1 MLSELSKLSPKF
13 FEILPDKFITTVV
26 PIGGKMIKQFD
37 KRINAWNVVSTI
49 SVRAYMDLAK
59 AIITNNDYQR
69 KRVRSSASVY
79 NLLKVD
85 LQKGCIIPPIV
96 LAISKEDFNDYLV
109 SDEKLIEYLIENKSH
124 VLILDGL
131 QRTFTLRDL
140 VNELT
145 IANDPELESVLKRE
159 IRIEV
164 YLGIDRLGIL
174 YRMLTLNSGQ
184 TPMSSRHQI
193 EIIYADFAKH
203 PINDIKLLKE
213 VDDTAI
219 AAPNEY
225 KFSDVIDGF
234 TSYMERDYLSIDRI
248 DILDNIKS
256 LEKFSY
262 ENSPDIFENFINSY
276 NEMVKFVRTNTE
288 NWTFDIEEYS
298 LKGRPFST
306 TIEKLFAKSQALTG
320 YGAAIGKLIDNSE
333 LTSVADVINLTKQIR
348 KGNISEALDQLII
361 NLDKVRTDAK
371 KIGNDQRLYFHFF
384 FRKLFS
390 KSSET
395 FLDMCASANEAFTHY
410 ERETK

>member
-1 MLSELSKLSPKF
+1 
-13 FEILPDKFITTVV
+13 
-26 PIGGKMIKQFD
+26 MIKLYD
-37 KRINAWNVVSTI
+37 DRIKAWNVVSKI
-49 SVRAYMDLAK
+49 SIRAYMDLAN

-79 NLLKVD
+79 NLLKID
-85 LQKGCIIPPIV
+85 LQKGCIIPPLV
-96 LAISKEDFNDYLV
+96 LAISKEDFETHLE
-109 SDEKLIEYLIENKSH
+109 SDETLIKYLMENKSH

-140 VNELT
+140 VAELK
-145 IANDPELESVLKRE
+145 ANNDPIIEDILCRE

-164 YLGIDRLGIL
+164 YLGINRLGIL

-213 VDDTAI
+213 VNDTAI
-219 AAPNEY
+219 SAPSEY

-234 TSYMERDYLSIDRI
+234 TSYMERDYLSIDRV

-256 LEKFSY
+256 LEKFSS
-262 ENSPDIFENFINSY
+262 ENSPDIFENFISSFNGIVNYVRENSQ
-276 NEMVKFVRTNTE
+276 
-288 NWTFDIEEYS
+288 NWTFNVDDYQ
-298 LKGRPFST
+298 LKSRPFAT

-320 YGAAIGKLIDNSE
+320 YGAAIGKLIDNKE
-333 LTSVADVINLTKQIR
+333 LNSVADILGLIPLIK
-348 KGNISEALDQLII
+348 KDNISDALDDLII

-371 KIGNDQRLYFHFF
+371 KIGNDQRLFFHFY

-390 KSSET
+390 KSSDT
-395 FLDMCASANEAFTHY
+395 YLDMKASAIEAFTHY

>member
-1 MLSELSKLSPKF
+1 
-13 FEILPDKFITTVV
+13 
-26 PIGGKMIKQFD
+26 MIKLYD
-37 KRINAWNVVSTI
+37 CRINAWNVVTMI
-49 SVRAYMDLAK
+49 SIKQYMDLAK
-59 AIITNNDYQR
+59 AIIANNDYQR

-96 LAISKEDFNDYLV
+96 LAISKDDFEEHLG
-109 SDEKLIEYLIENKSH
+109 SDELLISYLISNKTH

-140 VNELT
+140 VNELNNS
-145 IANDPELESVLKRE
+145 NDPIVNDVLKRE

-203 PINDIKLLKE
+203 PINDIKLVKE
-213 VDDTAI
+213 VDDSAVSS
-219 AAPNEY
+219 PNEY

-234 TSYMERDYLSIDRI
+234 TSYMERDYLSIDRV

-256 LEKFSY
+256 LEKFSS
-262 ENSPDIFENFINSY
+262 ENNPDIFGNFINSF
-276 NEMVKFVRTNTE
+276 NEFVKFIRQNTPGWSF
-288 NWTFDIEEYS
+288 NEEEFTPLS
-298 LKGRPFST
+298 GRPFAT

-320 YGAAIGKLIDNSE
+320 YGSAIGKLIDNKE
-333 LTSVADVINLTKQIR
+333 LNSIVDIINLIPQIKTATISVA
-348 KGNISEALDQLII
+348 LDELII
-361 NLDKVRTDAK
+361 NLDKVRIDAK
-371 KIGNDQRLYFHFF
+371 KIGNDQRLFFHYY

-390 KSSET
+390 HSSDSY
-395 FLDMCASANEAFTHY
+395 LDMQASAKESFLHY